1 MLLPTARKIEKA
13 PREKVANATSKTGSR
28 MLRKK
33 DCSGRLKN
41 NKAFDTAIPERPRRR
56 SDGEVRRPR
65 SIKTGIGDEN
75 RRIRTDLA
83 GWHHAF
89 ELRGIRQTTQPATGI
104 MFRAEHFYSPGEE
117 SMRRL
122 TYRQDYK
129 QAGLT
134 GRGFISGGRSGSFR
148 FCVEFQRLDQLE
160 ALFGDRGRHLGVAVV
175 MAHGHRVRLLEKV
188 RQVAGDEGAAARKF
202 EGPGLGRSL
211 RALRCRPLGLE
222 KRQNLAAIRNSLE
235 ILERDDLGHVHSHAT
250 QLALALSASGALKKN
265 PGACQNHSDNKR
277 VGR

>member
-1 MLLPTARKIEKA
+1 MKA
-13 PREKVANATSKTGSR
+13 
-28 MLRKK
+28 
-33 DCSGRLKN
+33 DGRDRLN
-41 NKAFDTAIPERPRRR
+41 Q
-56 SDGEVRRPR
+56 
-65 SIKTGIGDEN
+65 GIGVEN

-104 MFRAEHFYSPGEE
+104 MFWAEHFYSPAEE

-122 TYRQDYK
+122 TYRQGYE

-134 GRGFISGGRSGSFR
+134 GRGLISGGRSGSFR

-160 ALFGDRGRHLGVAVV
+160 ALLGDRGRHLGIAVV

-211 RALRCRPLGLE
+211 RALRRSRRLE
-222 KRQNLAAIRNSLE
+222 KVRTSQRSAILLRSLNAMISAMSTPTQRNWLWLYPLPARRPWTRGRSGGVSEPFRQ
-235 ILERDDLGHVHSHAT
+235 
-250 QLALALSASGALKKN
+250 
-265 PGACQNHSDNKR
+265 
-277 VGR
+277 